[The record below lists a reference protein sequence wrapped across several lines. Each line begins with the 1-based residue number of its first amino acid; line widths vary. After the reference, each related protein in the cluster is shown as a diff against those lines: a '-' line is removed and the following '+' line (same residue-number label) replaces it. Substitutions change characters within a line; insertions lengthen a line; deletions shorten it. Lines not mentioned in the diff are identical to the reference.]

1 MKERLQ
7 FVGQRVWTEF
17 RKFTPGQKVVSVA
30 ALLALVIG
38 GYFLVSWKASPSYS
52 PLYTNLAPSDASAI
66 IDKLNS
72 SGISY
77 QLGAGGTEILVPQ
90 SQVYSTRIAMSS
102 AGLPGSSDTGYSL
115 LDKEG
120 VTTSQFKQQID
131 YQRALEGELEK
142 TIESIGGV
150 DAASVHLAIPQQDV
164 FNDGSSKP
172 TAAVLVTTSAANVLT
187 AAQVQSIVY
196 LVSSSVPG
204 MNSNGVT
211 VTDSNGN
218 VLKAPGQD
226 GASGLADASSQN
238 QQTQAFDNNLQS
250 KLQAKLDSI
259 LGPGHSNVTVNS
271 VLNFD
276 QTVTTT
282 DKYLRTNLPPVSK
295 TTTNETYTGSGNPN
309 ATGTLGSAGTVA
321 AANGNGKYVNKTET
335 VNNSLSTQRTQTR
348 WATGTVKNLSISVA
362 LDNHVKNLNVAAVTA
377 LIKSGSGYSAA
388 RGDSLSVQALPFDT
402 SAQLATTTA
411 GTAAASAVAAQK
423 SHDQLI
429 SMIKQ
434 GVLGALVLAVLIAAF
449 LSSRRRK
456 KPAPVPNDDI
466 VFLDDDREVAA
477 EEPGQSATVTD
488 LRTAADRRRNLVAAA
503 DDRPQDVARVL
514 SGWLNTKE
522 S

>member
-1 MKERLQ
+1 MKDRLQ

-30 ALLALVIG
+30 ALLALVVG
-38 GYFLVSWKASPSYS
+38 GYFLVTWKASPSYA
-52 PLYTNLAPSDASAI
+52 PLYTNLAPADASAI

-72 SGISY
+72 SGTAY

-90 SQVYSTRIAMSS
+90 SAVYSTRIAMSS

-131 YQRALEGELEK
+131 YQRALEGELTK

-187 AAQVQSIVY
+187 TSQVQSIVY

-204 MNSNGVT
+204 MNVNGVT

-218 VLKAPGQD
+218 VLKAAGQD
-226 GASGLADASSQN
+226 GASSLADASSQN
-238 QQTQAFDNNLQS
+238 QQTQQFDTNLQN

-282 DKYLRTNLPPVSK
+282 DKYLRTNLPPTSETTSK
-295 TTTNETYTGSGNPN
+295 ETYTGSGSPN
-309 ATGTLGSAGTVA
+309 ATGTLGTTGTAGSGSK
-321 AANGNGKYVNKTET
+321 NGSYTHLTKT

-348 WATGTVKNLSISVA
+348 SATGSVKNLSISVA
-362 LDNHVKNLNVAAVTA
+362 LDSHVKNLNVAAITA
-377 LIKSGSGYSAA
+377 LVKSGSGYNAA
-388 RGDSLSVQALPFDT
+388 RGDALSVQALPFDNST
-402 SAQLATTTA
+402 QQATTTA
-411 GTAAASAVAAQK
+411 DAAAATADAAQK
-423 SHDQLI
+423 SHAQLM

-434 GVLGALVLAVLIAAF
+434 GVLGALVLAVLVAAF
-449 LSSRRRK
+449 LSSRKRK

-466 VFLDDDREVAA
+466 VFMDDERDTAV
-477 EEPGQSATVTD
+477 EEPALSATVTD
-488 LRTAADRRRNLVAAA
+488 LRAAAERRRNLVTAA

-514 SGWLNTKE
+514 SGWLNAKE